1 MDFLLKYPNIDV
13 NKSQTEGATPFYIAC
28 ARGHQEVVLVIL
40 KDLRINVNKPNH
52 NQLSPLSYASQE
64 GHLSVLQSILASGR
78 DVNTW
83 VKSIASPASWNDKT
97 AVEIARAQGTRAKSA
112 HETEEDHTRKQQNGP
127 LIAALLDSFEQDS
140 QQVRA
145 QLRKQ
150 LDFPG
155 SIFFFLLLF
164 LLSF

>member
-1 MDFLLKYPNIDV
+1 LL
-13 NKSQTEGATPFYIAC
+13 
-28 ARGHQEVVLVIL
+28 L
-40 KDLRINVNKPNH
+40 KDLRVNVNKPNH

-78 DVNTW
+78 ALTPG
-83 VKSIASPASWNDKT
+83 SSQLPALLLGTTRLRLRLLVHKEPEQRVLVILGKT
-97 AVEIARAQGTRAKSA
+97 TR
-112 HETEEDHTRKQQNGP
+112 RQQNGP
-127 LIAALLDSFEQDS
+127 LIATLLDSFEQDS